1 MTASPATTMGTFVH
15 HLMGAATLDAA
26 TYERIETDRHV
37 TTGAAAT
44 VLLSSVAAGIGS
56 SAWMGPDLATIAAV
70 TAIALVTWVAWA
82 VMIFQIGTRIMPGPE
97 TSVTLGELLRTTGFA
112 AAPGILQVFAA
123 FPGMTMPV
131 YVMTWLWML
140 AAMVVAVQHALDYQR
155 TRRAVGVCA
164 VAASLIL
171 VVAFGMGLIWGPVLA
186 EGM

>member
-1 MTASPATTMGTFVH
+1 MTATTAATIGTFVH
-15 HLMGAATLDAA
+15 HLMGAATFDAA

-44 VLLSSVAAGIGS
+44 VLLSSLAAGIGS
-56 SAWMGPDLATIAAV
+56 SGWIGPDLATMAGV
-70 TAIALVTWVAWA
+70 TAIAMVTWVAWA
-82 VMIFQIGTRIMPGPE
+82 VMIFQIGTRLLPGPQ

-112 AAPGILQVFAA
+112 AAPGLLQVFAA
-123 FPGMTMPV
+123 FPRMTTPV

-155 TRRAVGVCA
+155 TRRAVAVCA

-186 EGM
+186 AGM